1 MVIATLAFVDDKHG
15 LGRINAA
22 VKRAF
27 FCSLKRRFTA
37 YRLEQGRREGRAEEE
52 NCCLLVSSGIDDSGC
67 REGVFRYLQNEQP
80 SRFNTLSPFHAPLV
94 NSEQPLGTLE
104 GFS

>member
-1 MVIATLAFVDDKHG
+1 MVFGSYGAGMGTAADG
-15 LGRINAA
+15 L
-22 VKRAF
+22 
-27 FCSLKRRFTA
+27 
-37 YRLEQGRREGRAEEE
+37 
-52 NCCLLVSSGIDDSGC
+52 

>member
-67 REGVFRYLQNEQP
+67 RECRHVR
-80 SRFNTLSPFHAPLV
+80 
-94 NSEQPLGTLE
+94 LGEARENASFLLFCWCPRVQ
-104 GFS
+104 G